1 MYWKIKK
8 NQIERIQIVK
18 TNCKMTL
25 KQVVTKYKPD
35 YAINGGLY
43 SMKTGRVNAIPLR
56 IDGKT
61 VATSKNGYWV
71 LAWNEGP
78 DICMAHSTEM
88 TKYQNAIACSTML
101 KDGKETIFNFTPAQ
115 GGVRGRTAIGD
126 NDDEL
131 HLFVTTDAKGA
142 LSPYSLRNRM
152 KSGGAK
158 NAIMLDC
165 GGSSQ
170 GYAKG
175 KYYQSEDRKVSWWIL
190 VFLKKASTGG
200 DKDEPSKTPSVCP
213 FKAPTRTLR
222 MGSTGEPVKWLQW
235 HLQASV
241 SPELPITGGFWSLT
255 YDAVVEFQRKY
266 GLGVDGVVGPATRAK
281 LKEIVGA

>member
-1 MYWKIKK
+1 MYWKIQK

-43 SMKTGRVNAIPLR
+43 SMKTGRVNSIPLR

-61 VATSKNGYWV
+61 VATSKDGYWV
-71 LAWNEGP
+71 LAWNDGS

-88 TKYQNAIACSTML
+88 AKYQNAVACSTML

-126 NDDEL
+126 SDDEL

-170 GYAKG
+170 GYAQR

-190 VFLKKASTGG
+190 VFLKKKVT
-200 DKDEPSKTPSVCP
+200 DEPSKTPSICP

-266 GLGVDGVVGPATRAK
+266 GLDVDGVVGPATRAK
-281 LKEIVGA
+281 LKEVVGA

>member
-1 MYWKIKK
+1 MYWKIQK

-25 KQVVTKYKPD
+25 KQVVSKHKPD

-43 SMKTGRVNAIPLR
+43 SMKTHRVNAIPLR

-78 DICMAHSTEM
+78 DICMVHSSEM
-88 TKYQNAIACSTML
+88 AKYQNAVACSTML

-115 GGVRGRTAIGD
+115 GGVRGRTAISD
-126 NDDEL
+126 SDDEL

-142 LSPYSLRNRM
+142 LSPYSLRNKM

-190 VFLKKASTGG
+190 VFLKKKTT
-200 DKDEPSKTPSVCP
+200 DEPSKTPSICP
-213 FKAPTRTLR
+213 FKAPTSTLR
-222 MGSTGEPVKWLQW
+222 MGSTGESVKWLQW
-235 HLQASV
+235 HLQASIA
-241 SPELPITGGFWSLT
+241 SDLTITGEFWNLT
-255 YDAVVEFQRKY
+255 YEDVRKFQRKY
-266 GLGVDGVVGPATRAK
+266 GLDVDGVVGPATRAK
-281 LKEIVGA
+281 LKEVVGA

>member
-1 MYWKIKK
+1 MYRKIQK

-18 TNCKMTL
+18 TNCKLTL

-43 SMKTGRVNAIPLR
+43 SMKTGRVNSIPLR

-88 TKYQNAIACSTML
+88 AKYQNAIACSTML

-126 NDDEL
+126 SDNEL

-142 LSPYSLRNRM
+142 LSPYNLRNRM
-152 KSGGAK
+152 KSDGAK
-158 NAIMLDC
+158 NAIMMDC

-175 KYYQSEDRKVSWWIL
+175 RYYQSENRKVSWWIL
-190 VFLKKASTGG
+190 VFLKKTSAGEDE
-200 DKDEPSKTPSVCP
+200 DKSSKTPSICP
-213 FKAPTRTLR
+213 YKPPTRTLR
-222 MGSTGEPVKWLQW
+222 MGHTGESVKWLQW
-235 HLQASV
+235 CLRDTVA
-241 SPELPITGGFWSLT
+241 PKLPITGEFWSLT
-255 YDAVVEFQRKY
+255 RTAVTAFQIEY
-266 GLGVDGVVGPATRAK
+266 GLTVDGVVGRATRAK
-281 LKEIVGA
+281 LKEVVGA

>member
-1 MYWKIKK
+1 MYWKIQK
-8 NQIERIQIVK
+8 NQIESIQIVK

-25 KQVVTKYKPD
+25 KQVVVKYKPD

-43 SMKTGRVNAIPLR
+43 NTKTGRVNSIPLR

-61 VATSKNGYWV
+61 VATSKAGYWV

-78 DICMAHSTEM
+78 DIRMVHSNDMA
-88 TKYQNAIACSTML
+88 KYQNAVACSTML

-142 LSPYSLRNRM
+142 LSPYSLRNKM

-175 KYYQSEDRKVSWWIL
+175 RYYQSEDRKVSWWIL
-190 VFLKKASTGG
+190 VFLKKKTT
-200 DKDEPSKTPSVCP
+200 DEPSKTPSICP
-213 FKAPTRTLR
+213 FKAPRSTLR
-222 MGSTGEPVKWLQW
+222 MGSTGESVKWLQW
-235 HLQASV
+235 HLQASIA
-241 SPELPITGGFWSLT
+241 SDLTITGEFWNLT
-255 YDAVVEFQRKY
+255 YEDVRKFQRKY
-266 GLGVDGVVGPATRAK
+266 GLDVDGVVGPATRAK
-281 LKEIVGA
+281 LKEVVGA

>member
-1 MYWKIKK
+1 
-8 NQIERIQIVK
+8 
-18 TNCKMTL
+18 MTL
-25 KQVVTKYKPD
+25 KQVIAKYKPD

-43 SMKTGRVNAIPLR
+43 NMKTGRVNSIPLR

-78 DICMAHSTEM
+78 DICMVHSNDM
-88 TKYQNAIACSTML
+88 AKYQNAVACSTML

-126 NDDEL
+126 SDDEL

-170 GYAKG
+170 GYTKG

-190 VFLKKASTGG
+190 VFLKKKTT
-200 DKDEPSKTPSVCP
+200 DEPSKTPSICP
-213 FKAPTRTLR
+213 FKAPTSTLR

-235 HLQASV
+235 HLRASV
-241 SPELPITGGFWSLT
+241 APELPITGEFWSLT
-255 YDAVVEFQRKY
+255 DEAVVEFQIKY
-266 GLGVDGVVGPATRAK
+266 GLDVDGIVGPATRAK
-281 LKEIVGA
+281 LKEVVGA

>member
-8 NQIERIQIVK
+8 NQIERVQIVK

-126 NDDEL
+126 SNDEL

-152 KSGGAK
+152 KSGGAE

-175 KYYQSEDRKVSWWIL
+175 RYYQSEDRKVSWWIL
-190 VFLKKASTGG
+190 VFLKKKTT
-200 DKDEPSKTPSVCP
+200 DEPSKTPFICP
-213 FKAPTRTLR
+213 FKAPTCTLR
-222 MGSTGEPVKWLQW
+222 MGHTGESVKWLQW
-235 HLQASV
+235 CLRATV
-241 SPELPITGGFWSLT
+241 APELPITGEFWGLT
-255 YDAVVEFQRKY
+255 RAAVAEFQRKY
-266 GLGVDGVVGPATRAK
+266 GLDVDGVVGPATRAALIK
-281 LKEIVGA
+281 AVQ

>member
-18 TNCKMTL
+18 TNCKLTL
-25 KQVVTKYKPD
+25 KQVVATYKPD

-78 DICMAHSTEM
+78 DICMIHSTEM
-88 TKYQNAIACSTML
+88 AKYQNAIACSTML
-101 KDGKETIFNFTPAQ
+101 KNGKETIFNFTPAQ

-142 LSPYSLRNRM
+142 LSPYSLRNKM
-152 KSGGAK
+152 KSDGAK
-158 NAIMLDC
+158 NAIMMDC

-175 KYYQSEDRKVSWWIL
+175 RYYQSEDRKVSWWIL
-190 VFLKKASTGG
+190 VFLKKESADE
-200 DKDEPSKTPSVCP
+200 DKDESSKTPAICP

-222 MGSTGEPVKWLQW
+222 MRSTGESVKWLQW
-235 HLQASV
+235 HLRATV
-241 SPELPITGGFWSLT
+241 APELPITGGFWGLT
-255 YDAVVEFQRKY
+255 RAAVAEFQIKY
-266 GLGVDGVVGPATRAK
+266 GLDVDGVVGPATRAALIK
-281 LKEIVGA
+281 AVQ

>member
-1 MYWKIKK
+1 
-8 NQIERIQIVK
+8 
-18 TNCKMTL
+18 MTL
-25 KQVVTKYKPD
+25 KQVVAKYKPD

-43 SMKTGRVNAIPLR
+43 NTKTGRVNSIPLR

-78 DICMAHSTEM
+78 DICMAHSSDM
-88 TKYQNAIACSTML
+88 AKYQNAVACSTML

-126 NDDEL
+126 NEDEL

-142 LSPYSLRNRM
+142 LSPYSLRNKM

-190 VFLKKASTGG
+190 VFLKKKTT
-200 DKDEPSKTPSVCP
+200 DEPSKTPSICP
-213 FKAPTRTLR
+213 FKAPTSTLR
-222 MGSTGEPVKWLQW
+222 MGSTGESVKWLQW
-235 HLQASV
+235 HLQASIASDLV
-241 SPELPITGGFWSLT
+241 ITGEFWNLT
-255 YDAVVEFQRKY
+255 YEDVRKFQRKH
-266 GLGVDGVVGPATRAK
+266 GLDVDGVVGPATRAK
-281 LKEIVGA
+281 LKEVVGA

>member
-1 MYWKIKK
+1 MYWKIQK

-43 SMKTGRVNAIPLR
+43 SMKTGRVNSIPLR

-71 LAWNEGP
+71 LAWNTGP
-78 DICMAHSTEM
+78 DICMDHSSNM
-88 TKYQNAIACSTML
+88 DKYRNAVACSTML

-115 GGVRGRTAIGD
+115 GGVRGRTGFGD
-126 NDDEL
+126 DPENV
-131 HLFVTTDAKGA
+131 HLFVTTDVKGA
-142 LSPYSLRNRM
+142 LSPYSLRTKM

-175 KYYQSEDRKVSWWIL
+175 KYYRSEDRKVSWWIL
-190 VFLKKASTGG
+190 VFLKKTGTG
-200 DKDEPSKTPSVCP
+200 AGKDEPSKTPSVCP

-222 MGSTGEPVKWLQW
+222 MGHTGESVKWLQW
-235 HLQASV
+235 HLRATV
-241 SPELPITGGFWSLT
+241 APELPITGGFWSLT
-255 YDAVVEFQRKY
+255 RAAVVEFQRKY
-266 GLGVDGVVGPATRAK
+266 GLDVDGIVGPATRAK
-281 LKEIVGA
+281 LKEVVGA

>member
-18 TNCKMTL
+18 TNCKLTL
-25 KQVVTKYKPD
+25 KQVVAKYKPD

-88 TKYQNAIACSTML
+88 TKCQNAIACSTML

-126 NDDEL
+126 NNDEL

-170 GYAKG
+170 GYALG
-175 KYYQSEDRKVSWWIL
+175 KYYQSEDREVSWWIL
-190 VFLKKASTGG
+190 VFLKKASTGAG
-200 DKDEPSKTPSVCP
+200 KDEPSKTPSICP

-266 GLGVDGVVGPATRAK
+266 GLDVDGIVGPATRAK
-281 LKEIVGA
+281 LKEVVGA

>member
-1 MYWKIKK
+1 MYWKIQK

-25 KQVVTKYKPD
+25 KQVVVKYKPD

-43 SMKTGRVNAIPLR
+43 NTKTGRVNSIPLR

-71 LAWNEGP
+71 LAWNDGP
-78 DICMAHSTEM
+78 DICMVHSNDM
-88 TKYQNAIACSTML
+88 AKYQNAVACSTML

-126 NDDEL
+126 RDDEL

-142 LSPYSLRNRM
+142 LSPYSLRNKM

-190 VFLKKASTGG
+190 VFLKKKTT
-200 DKDEPSKTPSVCP
+200 DEPSKTPSICP
-213 FKAPTRTLR
+213 FKAPTSTLR
-222 MGSTGEPVKWLQW
+222 IGSTGESVKWLQW

-241 SPELPITGGFWSLT
+241 APELPITGEFWSLT
-255 YDAVVEFQRKY
+255 YAAVVKFQIKY
-266 GLGVDGVVGPATRAK
+266 GLDVDGVVGPATRAALIK
-281 LKEIVGA
+281 AVQ

>member
-18 TNCKMTL
+18 TNCKLTL
-25 KQVVTKYKPD
+25 KQIVAKYKPD

-61 VATSKNGYWV
+61 VATSNNGYSV

-78 DICMAHSTEM
+78 DICMIHSTEM

-101 KDGKETIFNFTPAQ
+101 KNGKETIFNFTPAQ

-131 HLFVTTDAKGA
+131 HLFVTTDVKGA
-142 LSPYSLRNRM
+142 LSPYSLRNKM
-152 KSGGAK
+152 KSDGAK
-158 NAIMLDC
+158 NAIMMDC

-190 VFLKKASTGG
+190 VFLKKASADE
-200 DKDEPSKTPSVCP
+200 DKNESSKTPAVCP

-222 MGSTGEPVKWLQW
+222 MRSTGESVKWLQW
-235 HLQASV
+235 HLRATV
-241 SPELPITGGFWSLT
+241 APELPITGGFWGLT
-255 YDAVVEFQRKY
+255 RAAVAEFQIKY
-266 GLGVDGVVGPATRAK
+266 GLDVDGVVGPATIAA
-281 LKEIVGA
+281 LIEAVQ

>member
-1 MYWKIKK
+1 MYWKIQK

-43 SMKTGRVNAIPLR
+43 SMKTGRVNSIPLR

-61 VATSKNGYWV
+61 VVTSKDGYWV
-71 LAWNEGP
+71 LAWNDGS

-88 TKYQNAIACSTML
+88 AKYQNAVACSTML

-126 NDDEL
+126 SDDEL

-170 GYAKG
+170 GYAQR

-190 VFLKKASTGG
+190 VFLKKKIT
-200 DKDEPSKTPSVCP
+200 DESSKTPSVCP
-213 FKAPTRTLR
+213 FKASTRTLR
-222 MGSTGEPVKWLQW
+222 MGHTGESVKWLQW
-235 HLQASV
+235 HLRATV
-241 SPELPITGGFWSLT
+241 APELPITGGFWGLT
-255 YDAVVEFQRKY
+255 RAAVAEFQRKY
-266 GLGVDGVVGPATRAK
+266 GLDVDGIVGPATRAK
-281 LKEIVGA
+281 LKEVVGA

>member
-8 NQIERIQIVK
+8 DQIERIQIVK
-18 TNCKMTL
+18 TNCKLTL
-25 KQVVTKYKPD
+25 KQVVAKYKPD

-43 SMKTGRVNAIPLR
+43 SMKTDRVNAIPLR

-88 TKYQNAIACSTML
+88 VKYQNAIACSTML

-126 NDDEL
+126 SDDEL

-142 LSPYSLRNRM
+142 LSPYSLRNKM

-175 KYYQSEDRKVSWWIL
+175 KYHQSEDRKVSWWIL
-190 VFLKKASTGG
+190 VFLKKKVT
-200 DKDEPSKTPSVCP
+200 DEPSKTPSVCP
-213 FKAPTRTLR
+213 FKAHTRTLR

-266 GLGVDGVVGPATRAK
+266 GLDVDGIVGPATRAK
-281 LKEIVGA
+281 LKEVVGA

>member
-1 MYWKIKK
+1 MYWKIQK

-25 KQVVTKYKPD
+25 KQVIAKYKPD

-43 SMKTGRVNAIPLR
+43 NMKTGRVNSIPLR

-78 DICMAHSTEM
+78 DICMVHSNDM
-88 TKYQNAIACSTML
+88 AKYQNAVACSTML
-101 KDGKETIFNFTPAQ
+101 KDGKETIFNFMPAQ

-126 NDDEL
+126 SDDEL

-170 GYAKG
+170 GYTKG

-190 VFLKKASTGG
+190 VFLKKKTT
-200 DKDEPSKTPSVCP
+200 DESSKTPSICP
-213 FKAPTRTLR
+213 FKAPTSTLR
-222 MGSTGEPVKWLQW
+222 MGSTGESVKWLQW
-235 HLQASV
+235 HLQASMGSDLV
-241 SPELPITGGFWSLT
+241 VTGQFWNLT
-255 YDAVVEFQRKY
+255 YEDVRKFQRKY
-266 GLGVDGVVGPATRAK
+266 GLDVDGVVGPATRAK
-281 LKEIVGA
+281 LKEVVGA

>member
-1 MYWKIKK
+1 MYWKIQK
-8 NQIERIQIVK
+8 NQIESIQIVK

-43 SMKTGRVNAIPLR
+43 NMKTGRVNSIPLR

-78 DICMAHSTEM
+78 DIRMVHSNDMAT
-88 TKYQNAIACSTML
+88 YQNAIACSTML

-126 NDDEL
+126 SDDEL

-142 LSPYSLRNRM
+142 LSPYSLRSKM

-170 GYAKG
+170 GYAQR

-190 VFLKKASTGG
+190 VFLKKKVT
-200 DKDEPSKTPSVCP
+200 DEPSKTPSVCP

-222 MGSTGEPVKWLQW
+222 MGHTGESVKWLQW

-241 SPELPITGGFWSLT
+241 SPELPITGGFWGLT
-255 YDAVVEFQRKY
+255 RAAVAEFQRKY
-266 GLGVDGVVGPATRAK
+266 GLDVDGIVGPATRAK
-281 LKEIVGA
+281 LKEVVGA

>member
-1 MYWKIKK
+1 MYWKIQK
-8 NQIERIQIVK
+8 NQIESIQIVK

-43 SMKTGRVNAIPLR
+43 NTKTGRVNSIPLR

-78 DICMAHSTEM
+78 DIRMVHSNDMAT
-88 TKYQNAIACSTML
+88 YQNAIACSTML

-126 NDDEL
+126 SDDEL
-131 HLFVTTDAKGA
+131 HLFVTTDKKGA
-142 LSPYSLRNRM
+142 LSPYSLRSKM
-152 KSGGAK
+152 KAGGVK

-170 GYAKG
+170 GYALG

-190 VFLKKASTGG
+190 VFLKKKIT
-200 DKDEPSKTPSVCP
+200 DESSKTPSVCP

-222 MGSTGEPVKWLQW
+222 MGHTGESVKWLQW
-235 HLQASV
+235 HLRATV
-241 SPELPITGGFWSLT
+241 APELPITGGFWSLT

>member
-18 TNCKMTL
+18 TNCRMTL

-43 SMKTGRVNAIPLR
+43 NMKTGRVNSIPLR

-88 TKYQNAIACSTML
+88 VKYQNAIACSTML

-115 GGVRGRTAIGD
+115 GGVRGRTGFGD
-126 NDDEL
+126 DPENV

-142 LSPYSLRNRM
+142 LSPYSLRTKM

-170 GYAKG
+170 GYAQG

-190 VFLKKASTGG
+190 VFLKRSKATDG
-200 DKDEPSKTPSVCP
+200 PSKTPSVCP

-222 MGSTGEPVKWLQW
+222 MGHTGESVKWLQW
-235 HLQASV
+235 HLRATV
-241 SPELPITGGFWSLT
+241 APELPITGGFWGLT
-255 YDAVVEFQRKY
+255 RAAVAEFQIKY
-266 GLGVDGVVGPATRAK
+266 GLDVDGVVGPATRAALIK
-281 LKEIVGA
+281 AV

>member
-1 MYWKIKK
+1 MYWKIQK

-25 KQVVTKYKPD
+25 KQVVAKYKPD

-43 SMKTGRVNAIPLR
+43 NTKTGRVNSIPLR
-56 IDGKT
+56 IDDKT

-78 DICMAHSTEM
+78 DICMVHSSEM
-88 TKYQNAIACSTML
+88 AKYQNAIACSTML

-115 GGVRGRTAIGD
+115 GGVRGRTGFG
-126 NDDEL
+126 NSDDEL

-142 LSPYSLRNRM
+142 LSPYALRSKM

-190 VFLKKASTGG
+190 VFLKKKTT
-200 DKDEPSKTPSVCP
+200 DEPSKTPSICP
-213 FKAPTRTLR
+213 FKAPTSTLR
-222 MGSTGEPVKWLQW
+222 MGNTGESVKWLQW

-241 SPELPITGGFWSLT
+241 APELPITGEFWSLT
-255 YDAVVEFQRKY
+255 DEAVVEFQIKY
-266 GLGVDGVVGPATRAK
+266 GLGVDGIVGPATRAK
-281 LKEIVGA
+281 LKEVVGSFA

>member
-8 NQIERIQIVK
+8 DQIERIKIVK
-18 TNCKMTL
+18 TNCKLTL
-25 KQVVTKYKPD
+25 KQVIAKHKPD
-35 YAINGGLY
+35 YVINGGLY
-43 SMKTGRVNAIPLR
+43 NTKTGRVNAIPLR

-78 DICMAHSTEM
+78 DICMTHSTEM
-88 TKYQNAIACSTML
+88 AKYQNAIACSTML
-101 KDGKETIFNFTPAQ
+101 KDGKETIFNFAPAQ

-142 LSPYSLRNRM
+142 LSPYSLRNKM
-152 KSGGAK
+152 KSDGAK
-158 NAIMLDC
+158 NAIMMDC

-190 VFLKKASTGG
+190 VFLKKASADE
-200 DKDEPSKTPSVCP
+200 DKNEPSKTPSICP

-222 MGSTGEPVKWLQW
+222 MKSTGESVKWLQW
-235 HLQASV
+235 HLRATV
-241 SPELPITGGFWSLT
+241 APELPITGEFWGLT
-255 YDAVVEFQRKY
+255 RAAVTEFQIKY
-266 GLGVDGVVGPATRAK
+266 SLDVDGVVGPATRAALIK
-281 LKEIVGA
+281 AVQ

>member
-1 MYWKIKK
+1 MYWKIQK

-43 SMKTGRVNAIPLR
+43 NMKTGRVNSIPLR
-56 IDGKT
+56 VDGKT

-78 DICMAHSTEM
+78 DICMVHSNDM
-88 TKYQNAIACSTML
+88 AKYQNAIACSTML

-126 NDDEL
+126 SDDEL

-142 LSPYSLRNRM
+142 LSPYSLRSKM
-152 KSGGAK
+152 KAGGAK

-190 VFLKKASTGG
+190 VFLKKASTGEG
-200 DKDEPSKTPSVCP
+200 KDEPSKTPSICP
-213 FKAPTRTLR
+213 FKAPTSTLR
-222 MGSTGEPVKWLQW
+222 MGSTGESVKWLQW

-241 SPELPITGGFWSLT
+241 APELPITGEFWSLT
-255 YDAVVEFQRKY
+255 DEAVVEFQIKY
-266 GLGVDGVVGPATRAK
+266 GLSVDGIVGPATRAK
-281 LKEIVGA
+281 LKEVVGA

>member
-1 MYWKIKK
+1 MYWKIQK
-8 NQIERIQIVK
+8 NQIESIRIIK

-35 YAINGGLY
+35 YVINGGLY
-43 SMKTGRVNAIPLR
+43 NMKTHRVNAIPLR

-78 DICMAHSTEM
+78 DICMAHSNDM
-88 TKYQNAIACSTML
+88 AKYQNAIACSTML

-126 NDDEL
+126 SDDEL

-170 GYAKG
+170 GYTKG

-190 VFLKKASTGG
+190 VFLKKKTT
-200 DKDEPSKTPSVCP
+200 DEPSKTPSICP
-213 FKAPTRTLR
+213 FKAPTSTLR
-222 MGSTGEPVKWLQW
+222 MGSTGESVKWLQW
-235 HLQASV
+235 HLQASIASDLV
-241 SPELPITGGFWSLT
+241 ITGEFWNLT
-255 YDAVVEFQRKY
+255 YEDVRKFQRKH
-266 GLGVDGVVGPATRAK
+266 GLDVDGVVGPATRAK
-281 LKEIVGA
+281 LKEVVGA

>member
-18 TNCKMTL
+18 TNCKLTL
-25 KQVVTKYKPD
+25 KQVVAKYKPD

-78 DICMAHSTEM
+78 DICMIHSTEM

-142 LSPYSLRNRM
+142 LSPYSLRNKM
-152 KSGGAK
+152 KSSGAK
-158 NAIMLDC
+158 NAIMMDC

-190 VFLKKASTGG
+190 VFLKKESADE
-200 DKDEPSKTPSVCP
+200 DKDESSKTPVVCP

-222 MGSTGEPVKWLQW
+222 MRSTGESTPCS
-235 HLQASV
+235 A
-241 SPELPITGGFWSLT
+241 
-255 YDAVVEFQRKY
+255 
-266 GLGVDGVVGPATRAK
+266 
-281 LKEIVGA
+281 

>member
-1 MYWKIKK
+1 MYWKTQK

-43 SMKTGRVNAIPLR
+43 NTKTGRVNSIPLR

-78 DICMAHSTEM
+78 DICMVHSNDM
-88 TKYQNAIACSTML
+88 AKYQNAIACSTML
-101 KDGKETIFNFTPAQ
+101 KDGKETIFNFTLAQ

-126 NDDEL
+126 SDDEL

-190 VFLKKASTGG
+190 VFLKKKTTDG
-200 DKDEPSKTPSVCP
+200 PSKTPSICP
-213 FKAPTRTLR
+213 FKAPTSTLR
-222 MGSTGEPVKWLQW
+222 MGSTGESVKWLQW

-241 SPELPITGGFWSLT
+241 APELPITGGFWSLT
-255 YDAVVEFQRKY
+255 YDVVVEFQRKY
-266 GLGVDGVVGPATRAK
+266 GLGVDGIVGPATRAK
-281 LKEIVGA
+281 LKEVVGA